1 MTQIPKAVGSSA
13 ACCLWICLYSNN
25 VTGSLSYN
33 YQHPLHTTLK
43 KEVFPFT
50 TTLKRI
56 TYWKKIYAYLGK
68 LRKSL
73 CIILIK
79 NTQNKTLLCTRVFVY
94 LFVSFSFFVCLF
106 YIKNQVCQL
115 TKSVDWKVPGRHN
128 QQCSLLCCF
137 QYIVQPARLS
147 QQSLN
152 HLTLLSDWM
161 SNLCKFKEKR
171 TLMFMLQH
179 LLLSSTQVILSGR
192 ENVLSLTTITKSTTV
207 FLTIQLM

>member
-13 ACCLWICLYSNN
+13 ACCLWICIYSNN
-25 VTGSLSYN
+25 ATGSLSCN

-56 TYWKKIYAYLGK
+56 TYWKKIHAYLGK
-68 LRKSL
+68 LRKSS
-73 CIILIK
+73 CIIFIK
-79 NTQNKTLLCTRVFVY
+79 KHTKQNPSVHWGFC
-94 LFVSFSFFVCLF
+94 LFVCFIFIFCLF

-152 HLTLLSDWM
+152 HLTLLSDWT
-161 SNLCKFKEKR
+161 SNLCKIKEKR

-192 ENVLSLTTITKSTTV
+192 ENVLSLTTITKSTTL
-207 FLTIQLM
+207 FLTIQFK